1 MYDFPRWHTS
11 WLPVALHLSLIN
23 NTGICQSVNGGG
35 FSQSHQTVHVC
46 ECHVRGFLQSPPEF
60 MELSR
65 RELLFQLNR
74 QLPPF
79 GFWSKWFSGGR
90 YCFCQVQ
97 EAGNI
102 LIGDLEFN
110 KKQFIL
116 EILKPEKHLRETE
129 VVILLV
135 NQSGTKERKVRHE
148 VLTLCRDG
156 IFSQIL

>member
-1 MYDFPRWHTS
+1 
-11 WLPVALHLSLIN
+11 
-23 NTGICQSVNGGG
+23 
-35 FSQSHQTVHVC
+35 
-46 ECHVRGFLQSPPEF
+46 

-90 YCFCQVQ
+90 CCFCQVQ

-129 VVILLV
+129 VVILVV